1 MKIKVGVFFGGK
13 SVEHEVSIITAIQA
27 IENMDKTKYDII
39 PIYIAK
45 DNKMYCGK
53 YISDIE
59 QYKNIKKL
67 IDRSIQITLI
77 QKANKVAL
85 LKCDKKFYEN
95 GIYDYIDIAF
105 PIVHGTNV
113 EDGTLQGYLKM
124 FNIPYVGSDIISSA
138 TGMDKYAFKCILKE
152 NNIPVLDC
160 IYYTLENYNN
170 GVKNIIDDVE
180 KKISYPIIIK
190 PVNLGSSIGIQVVKT
205 SSELEE
211 AIIDA
216 FSYANKI
223 IVEKAIINLKEI
235 NCSVLGDYEDAQ
247 ASECEEP
254 LKTDEILSFKDKYL
268 SGTKSKSAKF
278 GNDNSMNAGVLKLP
292 ADIPNETKQKIQEL
306 SIRTFKVLG
315 CTGVARIDFIID
327 NNNNDVYV
335 NEINTIPGSLSFH
348 LWKATNL
355 SYSNL
360 LDRLINL
367 GIKRNREEQNRTF
380 SFDSNILSGYNLN
393 GLKGS
398 KGIKM

>member
-327 NNNNDVYV
+327 NDNNDVYV

-355 SYSNL
+355 SYPDL